1 MWISI
6 QPARQNTKSFDTCRQ
21 SSHVAYA
28 TDFIP
33 IPFLGTSRESMM
45 KPSSLLLILSM
56 LALVLAG
63 PTACKKNQ
71 EKQQEQR
78 LLGAW
83 VIDNDATVA
92 QMPEDQQQ
100 MAGAFIKM
108 MKIGL
113 IFNDDETLLMRV
125 SMMGQKDEQ
134 EATYKILDADEDT
147 LTIELDREE
156 TVNEEGEVVEGEP
169 SKMVVT
175 FLSDDSI
182 SFKSVAEEG
191 ETQEEVDAETIILK
205 RTTEEDLEAD
215 LEDSGQPSL
224 EDLGIDP
231 SELGGPEGQDPNAAP
246 EGLEQ
251 VDPDAEA
258 DADADAEDADA
269 EDADADAEDADADA
283 EEGDDADAEEDAAE

>member
-1 MWISI
+1 
-6 QPARQNTKSFDTCRQ
+6 
-21 SSHVAYA
+21 
-28 TDFIP
+28 
-33 IPFLGTSRESMM
+33 MM

-83 VIDNDATVA
+83 IIDNDATVA

-113 IFNDDETLLMRV
+113 IFNDDETVLMRV
-125 SMMGQKDEQ
+125 SMMGQNDEQ
-134 EATYKILDADEDT
+134 EATYKILEADEDS

-156 TVNEEGEVVEGEP
+156 VVNEEGETVDGEP
-169 SKMVVT
+169 SKMTVT
-175 FLSDDSI
+175 FLDDDRI
-182 SFKSVAEEG
+182 SFKPVAEDG

-215 LEDSGQPSL
+215 LEDSAGQPSL

-246 EGLEQ
+246 EGLEVEGED
-251 VDPDAEA
+251 VDA
-258 DADADAEDADA
+258 DADADADAD
-269 EDADADAEDADADA
+269 DADADA
-283 EEGDDADAEEDAAE
+283 EEADDAEEDAAE